1 MACKSLKARKLSSLK
16 CPYRTL
22 KLMLQSKKKIKPRK
36 RIKIHQR
43 RKLQNLPR
51 KLQFRK
57 KSNLARQ
64 KMRKLKLLQQ
74 RMRKLLQQWKVRSVS
89 NRAKQSPRRLLL
101 RPKVARMI
109 KLLNQHLR
117 QTKPNEG

>member
-1 MACKSLKARKLSSLK
+1 
-16 CPYRTL
+16 
-22 KLMLQSKKKIKPRK
+22 MLQSKKKIKPRK
-36 RIKIHQR
+36 RIKIYQR

-51 KLQFRK
+51 NLQLRK
-57 KSNLARQ
+57 KSNLVR
-64 KMRKLKLLQQ
+64 Q
-74 RMRKLLQQWKVRSVS
+74 RMRKLLQQRKVKSVS

-101 RPKVARMI
+101 RPKVARMT